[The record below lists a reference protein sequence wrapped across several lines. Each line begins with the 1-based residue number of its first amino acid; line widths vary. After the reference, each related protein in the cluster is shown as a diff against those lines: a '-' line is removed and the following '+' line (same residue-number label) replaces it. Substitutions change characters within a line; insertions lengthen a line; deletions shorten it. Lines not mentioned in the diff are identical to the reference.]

1 MADIVDLANAVA
13 QQGKAANQIN
23 QFAGQAAV
31 QVAPQAKQKAVA
43 PIVKREIQQ
52 LPDEVKKY
60 HQSIDNWQKENLQ
73 RLKDST
79 ELSDDDKAR
88 GEAALWQ
95 ETQKYKQQA
104 VKTGIAY
111 NEDRSQ
117 NPNINQLDVA
127 QSNLALRKQGGWK
140 AQTPEQKRYETNV
153 EETDALSLG
162 SMGLLSGVEKFGKMA
177 LTGITTPFRVQNF
190 QEQKLR
196 RVNQDLQRPDL
207 TDKERRILLIDKQ
220 QMEQALAGKQTVQ
233 QQNKAFMDK
242 PTVFDQLYENEVGKA
257 VAQGARNT
265 KIYQSGEF
273 VGKEVLPFA
282 AAPESKFLEGAG
294 IVEKVG
300 LGIEKGLGKL
310 GVSGGVAKALG
321 KIGAQS
327 VKGTETFASQEVLPA
342 ALQEGS
348 KVATGEQTGGQALGN
363 IGKRVATAGAIGA
376 VGAPLLETGLPY
388 VAGKVGQG
396 IANVV
401 EPLQRGNQYKQVLA
415 ERAGVQTERAARNAD
430 IEQVQAGLQELNIRK
445 AVEDATPTFQSRL
458 AQKTEKAAQK
468 DIQSTIKEAEQRVST
483 NTTFERKKIEDNI
496 KKTGDLKYL
505 DSFQDAVYQTGDQ
518 NLIAKYENKK
528 SRIITEQENLI
539 ANEAKKRQIEEQR
552 QVQALAKEE
561 QKQIKPYL
569 DPVNRAG
576 NTERLA
582 SYQSTIKDLDLTPNQ
597 KNILENAVKNR
608 AEYLAKREQLTAS
621 YKPSP
626 PKTQPTE
633 PVLPPQKAQSTEQ
646 IKLAQQD
653 LKNQYSD
660 VLNKETAISEK
671 PVRDGLEE
679 LGFEV
684 KTNAKGEKFA
694 QLGNVKVSL
703 KDMPPPYSLSGLKSS
718 LKERIASAKA
728 AKDIQ
733 VGKVSD
739 IEGIQSEFLND
750 AEASKYLDQLDEKSL
765 YEEKQFV
772 DSIKNAQS
780 PQELEAIAAKQPD
793 LFNYDENGN
802 PSKYMKEYEA
812 REAQLSAPKSSQI
825 VQDGNPIIQET
836 KPSQIK
842 ENPTTRESQPAP
854 QVDMGIPTSE
864 KDLIQRPELQD
875 GLTKE
880 RGFVQTISDNPR
892 IEPEIKAGLKDRTYT
907 PLANKTIVEEAGRI
921 VGEDADEAYKTLMR
935 KDSKLLD
942 AQDIATSR
950 ELMSKLQKAGR
961 YDEAIDLADKL
972 AESGTT
978 AGQKIQAYKLYGE
991 LDPEG
996 SILKAQR
1003 RAEKAMNPKQA
1014 EILKKKSNE
1023 IIEEV
1028 NVLKRKANKEFFDE
1042 LDGFCGFDGGGL

>member
-1 MADIVDLANAVA
+1 MAKTPTMADIVDLANAVA

-31 QVAPQAKQKAVA
+31 QIAPQAKQKAVA
-43 PIVKREIQQ
+43 PLVKEKIQQ

-60 HQSIDNWQKENLQ
+60 HQSIDAWQKENLQ

-79 ELSDDDKAR
+79 ELSDDEKTQA
-88 GEAALWQ
+88 EAALWQ
-95 ETQKYKQQA
+95 ETQKYKQEA
-104 VKTGIAY
+104 VKKRIAY

-127 QSNLALRKQGGWK
+127 KSNLALRKQGGWK
-140 AQTPEQKRYETNV
+140 AQTDEQKRYEANI
-153 EETDALSLG
+153 EDSDMLGLG
-162 SMGLLSGVEKFGKMA
+162 SMGVLSGVEKFGKSA
-177 LTGITTPFRVQNF
+177 LTVIPG
-190 QEQKLR
+190 LM
-196 RVNQDLQRPDL
+196 DL
-207 TDKERRILLIDKQ
+207 TSQRQYENEIAARNRV
-220 QMEQALAGKQTVQ
+220 AP
-233 QQNKAFMDK
+233 QQNNIDDIARLMAENEASKAQIGKIQQNNQQRKAFMDK
-242 PTVFDQLYENEVGKA
+242 PTAFEQLYENEVGKA
-257 VAQGARNT
+257 VAQGAKDT
-265 KIYQSGEF
+265 KTFQSGEF
-273 VGKEVLPFA
+273 TGKEVLPFL
-282 AAPESKFLEGAG
+282 AAPGSRFLEGAG
-294 IVEKVG
+294 IAGRVG
-300 LGIEKGLGKL
+300 LGVEKGLAKL
-310 GVSGGVAKALG
+310 GVSSGVAKALG
-321 KIGAQS
+321 KIGSQVVTGA
-327 VKGTETFASQEVLPA
+327 EDFASQEVLPA
-342 ALQEGS
+342 AIQEGS
-348 KVATGEQTGGQALGN
+348 KLATGEQTGGQALGN

-396 IANVV
+396 IAKAV

-415 ERAGVQTERAARNAD
+415 ERAGVQAERAARNAD

-468 DIQSTIKEAEQRVST
+468 DIQSTIKEAEQRVSS
-483 NTTFERKKIEDNI
+483 NTAFERRKIEDNI

-505 DSFQDAVYQTGDQ
+505 DSFQDAVYKTGDQ

-576 NTERLA
+576 NKERLA

-608 AEYLAKREQLTAS
+608 YEYLAKREQLTAS

-626 PKTQPTE
+626 K
-633 PVLPPQKAQSTEQ
+633 KAQSAEQGLEPKSIDSTEGKLHEEAKNFNKAEDFSKSKVNAYHGTAKSFDKFDSNKRTIQQGEASTEGYFFTNDKSEAAIYAREAAFRQNLDTKGEIMEVHLDYKNPFYLKEGERTNRPEFLIKAKKEGYDAVIDERGNIVVFDSKQ
-646 IKLAQQD
+646 IKT
-653 LKNQYSD
+653 K
-660 VLNKETAISEK
+660 K
-671 PVRDGLEE
+671 E
-679 LGFEV
+679 LG
-684 KTNAKGEKFA
+684 
-694 QLGNVKVSL
+694 
-703 KDMPPPYSLSGLKSS
+703 DIWDKS
-718 LKERIASAKA
+718 
-728 AKDIQ
+728 
-733 VGKVSD
+733 
-739 IEGIQSEFLND
+739 
-750 AEASKYLDQLDEKSL
+750 
-765 YEEKQFV
+765 
-772 DSIKNAQS
+772 
-780 PQELEAIAAKQPD
+780 
-793 LFNYDENGN
+793 
-802 PSKYMKEYEA
+802 

-825 VQDGNPIIQET
+825 VQDGQPIIQET
-836 KPSQIK
+836 KPNQITVDPTVK
-842 ENPTTRESQPAP
+842 ESLPVQTAP
-854 QVDMGIPTSE
+854 KVDMGIPTSNTE
-864 KDLIQRPELQD
+864 DLVQRSELQD

-950 ELMSKLQKAGR
+950 ELMSKLQKEGR

-1028 NVLKRKANKEFFDE
+1028 NVLKRKANKEFFNE
-1042 LDGFCGFDGGGL
+1042 LDGFCGFDGGAL